1 MRNEFELFIPIVLF
15 ISIAMVLYHFIKA
28 RHTER
33 MAIIEKGISEEQLT
47 FLNRTKKISAGTS
60 DWTAKIA
67 VLLIGVGLAILIGN
81 FFPYE
86 MQREMIT
93 SFVFLFPGI
102 GLLIIYRYLE
112 KKSTETK

>member
-47 FLNRTKKISAGTS
+47 FLNRTKKISYTG
-60 DWTAKIA
+60 KIYPM
-67 VLLIGVGLAILIGN
+67 L
-81 FFPYE
+81 
-86 MQREMIT
+86 
-93 SFVFLFPGI
+93 
-102 GLLIIYRYLE
+102 
-112 KKSTETK
+112 